1 MCGRL
6 RGEDRSSEIEFR
18 DSCETAGAPMLWCRS
33 TFVTHFSGDDCQIFP
48 TQQKLFDFI
57 DARGEEQREAH
68 DAAPPAKWLPFGIE
82 FPSEEEV
89 TRELASRA
97 LRASTAAYPTPC
109 GGGDA
114 GGRLFRKRASRRSG
128 GDARKTEDTAET
140 SSAAKRRCRAVLR
153 EDYAVLYGATPLSSQ
168 TRMFLAVTVAG
179 LTRVMREIEP
189 LQQHL
194 YELIREGSPCHLYFD
209 VERERDYSAWRRV
222 VNLVDA
228 DADAA
233 AEWGVADSVMD
244 ECRGAAKYMAAL
256 STAVWLPPRC
266 CAWNCRLR
274 ADNGQTTTV
283 LLAELRRFL
292 CNAYPALIITPDLE
306 KHRGCEG
313 EDGRSRPP
321 EEDNTAPPLGPGV
334 EVMIMRSV
342 NAGETEGGQAGKFS
356 QHYVVKIEGQ
366 WFNSNADVG
375 RLVGQFV
382 DYLYERAR
390 TVPRVHVALFYHDAP
405 KEFAVLP
412 PAEPSQHLPFLPLR
426 CVIDTAV
433 YSRNRML
440 RCLGS
445 CKLHKRSILAV
456 ERYVSANGST
466 GTGTTMVDA
475 VALLDSLVTLQVG
488 HRDVISI
495 LPTAA
500 GTVGAVIPAEGRVC
514 GGAGTEL
521 LRNVDI
527 TQYDALARHVAQ
539 EWSAV
544 GGALCR
550 VSSVRQRGERYLL
563 LLLEG
568 SRYCGNVR
576 RQHLSNNVYV
586 TVDLQQHVWAQKCF
600 DPDCASYRSAP
611 RVIPAAVLP
620 TDRHDWTNETQTAA
634 LASHALLRTTF
645 KPP

>member
-1 MCGRL
+1 MCWRL
-6 RGEDRSSEIEFR
+6 REEERSGGIEFR
-18 DSCETAGAPMLWCRS
+18 NLCETAGAPMLWCRS
-33 TFVTHFSGDDCQIFP
+33 TFVTHFGGDDCQVFP

-57 DARGEEQREAH
+57 DARGEEQREAQG
-68 DAAPPAKWLPFGIE
+68 AASPAKWLPFGIE

-97 LRASTAAYPTPC
+97 LRASAAANPTPC
-109 GGGDA
+109 VGGDV
-114 GGRLFRKRASRRSG
+114 GGRLFCKRARRRND
-128 GDARKTEDTAET
+128 GDAWETEDAAEPL
-140 SSAAKRRCRAVLR
+140 SAAKRQRRAVLR

-194 YELIREGSPCHLYFD
+194 YELICEGSPCHLYFD

-233 AEWGVADSVMD
+233 AEWGVAESVMK

-256 STAVWLPPRC
+256 STAVWQPPRC

-274 ADNGQTTTV
+274 ADNSQTTTV

-292 CNAYPALIITPDLE
+292 CSAYPALIIAPDLE
-306 KHRGCEG
+306 KHWGCEG
-313 EDGRSRPP
+313 GDGRSRPS

-334 EVMIMRSV
+334 EVIIMRSV
-342 NAGETEGGQAGKFS
+342 NAGETEGGHAGKFS
-356 QHYVVKIEGQ
+356 QHYVVKFEGR

-375 RLVGQFV
+375 RLVGPFV

-390 TVPRVHVALFYHDAP
+390 TDPRVHVALFYHDVP

-412 PAEPSQHLPFLPLR
+412 PAQPSRHLPFLPLR

-445 CKLHKRSILAV
+445 CKLHKRSILTV
-456 ERYVSANGST
+456 ERHVPANGST

-488 HRDVISI
+488 HRGVILI
-495 LPTAA
+495 PPTAA
-500 GTVGAVIPAEGRVC
+500 GTVGALMPDEGCVY
-514 GGAGTEL
+514 GGARTRL
-521 LRNVDI
+521 LRDVDI
-527 TQYDALARHVAQ
+527 TRYDALARHVAQ

-550 VSSVRQRGERYLL
+550 VSSVRQRGERYLQ

-568 SRYCGNVR
+568 SRYCGNVT

-586 TVDLQQHVWAQKCF
+586 TVDLQQRVWAQKCF

-611 RVIPAAVLP
+611 RAIPAAVLP

-645 KPP
+645 QPP